1 MPKTKKEF
9 GKKGEDLACKLLEE
23 KGYEILKRNW
33 RFSHGEIDIV
43 AKDNDILVFIEVK
56 TRSNL
61 EFGPPELAVTKS
73 KQNQIRKMASAYL
86 YINEIKDTDCRIDVV
101 AILFQDS
108 GDPIINHIENA
119 F

>member
-1 MPKTKKEF
+1 MPQAKKDL
-9 GKKGEDLACKLLEE
+9 GKKGEDLACKMLEE
-23 KGYEILKRNW
+23 KGFEILKRNW

-43 AKDNDILVFIEVK
+43 AKDNDILVFVEVK

-61 EFGPPELAVTKS
+61 EFGPPELAITRS

-86 YINEIKDTDCRIDVV
+86 YINEIKDKDCRIDVV

-108 GDPIINHIENA
+108 GKPKINHLVNA